1 MEKSPFSRLRKG
13 KATLTMLH
21 EVTEKKQKFQDKWT
35 FESWCRNLRS
45 WSSLCNLNANKGLG
59 SMVSKCAQIST
70 ARWTV
75 CSGLEHLQQLMV
87 IILCKKM
94 IKLSYWDNMSWG
106 HFKGLWLMPCQPI
119 QKNPLQSSIHLG
131 NSHHVLWYCCNC
143 EPKDSSMI
151 SEFQFHHVYVAMQLH
166 FYCNAF
172 GPVPCR
178 FLPWNRTGWWWWWWC
193 SKSLMWLSFKSSRV
207 MPKENSRG
215 NWVSGCCC
223 I

>member
-94 IKLSYWDNMSWG
+94 IKLSYWDNMSRG

-131 NSHHVLWYCCNC
+131 NSHRPRPLILLQLWTKRLLHDLRISVSSCLCCNAIAFLLQC
-143 EPKDSSMI
+143 IWSSTM
-151 SEFQFHHVYVAMQLH
+151 
-166 FYCNAF
+166 
-172 GPVPCR
+172 
-178 FLPWNRTGWWWWWWC
+178 
-193 SKSLMWLSFKSSRV
+193 
-207 MPKENSRG
+207 
-215 NWVSGCCC
+215 
-223 I
+223 